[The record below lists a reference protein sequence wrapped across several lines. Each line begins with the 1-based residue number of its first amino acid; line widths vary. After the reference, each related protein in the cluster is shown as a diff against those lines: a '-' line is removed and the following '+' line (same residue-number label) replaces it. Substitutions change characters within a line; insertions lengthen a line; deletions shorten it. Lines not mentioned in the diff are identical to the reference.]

1 VYTDSVHSLAVEK
14 MKRGGSMKK
23 WLLNKLG
30 LVEKRQL
37 DEWKGYASTIE
48 KWIYE
53 GRDITCSGQSRELVR
68 RVAVDLSLSQ
78 ETRVILFDAG
88 HVINAES
95 SSVLIHPDAKV
106 VYFDDENGM
115 NTVRR

>member
-1 VYTDSVHSLAVEK
+1 
-14 MKRGGSMKK
+14 MKRGGNMKK

-37 DEWKGYASTIE
+37 DEWKAYASTIE

-53 GRDITCSGQSRELVR
+53 GRDITCSGQSRELARMVT
-68 RVAVDLSLSQ
+68 VDLSLSQ
-78 ETRVILFDAG
+78 ETRVILFNAG
-88 HVINAES
+88 HVINAEN

-106 VYFDDENGM
+106 VYFDDDNGM
-115 NTVRR
+115 NTVWR

>member
-1 VYTDSVHSLAVEK
+1 
-14 MKRGGSMKK
+14 MKK

-30 LVEKRQL
+30 LIEKRQL
-37 DEWKGYASTIE
+37 DEWKAYTSTIE
-48 KWIYE
+48 KWICE
-53 GRDITCSGQSRELVR
+53 GRDITCSGQSSELARMVT
-68 RVAVDLSLSQ
+68 VDLSLSL
-78 ETRVILFDAG
+78 ETRVILFNAG

-95 SSVLIHPDAKV
+95 SSVLIHPEARV